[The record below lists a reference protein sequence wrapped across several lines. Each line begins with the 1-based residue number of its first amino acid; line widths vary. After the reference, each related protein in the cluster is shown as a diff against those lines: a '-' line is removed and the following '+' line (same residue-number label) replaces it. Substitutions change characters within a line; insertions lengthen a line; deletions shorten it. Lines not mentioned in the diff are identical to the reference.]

1 MKRVFLF
8 ACATALVAAVF
19 GCSSSGHKQEGVK
32 THAHVAFAPVTLSNA
47 QTSSLTLTNQL
58 NPDLLRPGN
67 NIFTL
72 GPGDR
77 VEIEIIGNPA
87 SRALTA
93 VGPDGRLYFNLLPG
107 LDVWGMT
114 LAQTRDALESG
125 LGKYLSE
132 PHVTVTLREVGSKYV
147 WLLGRLAKPG
157 IYPMTGPM
165 SLLEGLTLAGGSARS
180 TSTTGTQFGMQEL
193 ADLRHSFVMRQGQL
207 LPVDFHKLLREGDM
221 SQNIFLQP
229 DDFVYVPSA
238 LNQQVFILGAVRFPR
253 AVPYTERMTL
263 MSAIAGGNGAV
274 QIEWL
279 AQQYTGIAPDAYLSH
294 VAVVR
299 GSLSQPELTVVDA
312 NAIMKGRSPDV
323 PLEPGDIVFIPNAP
337 YSTLKRYFNL
347 IVSTFISTVAA
358 NAGLQA
364 GGQQS
369 VNLAV
374 PVGTR

>member
-1 MKRVFLF
+1 MKHVPL
-8 ACATALVAAVF
+8 AVCAASALILL
-19 GCSSSGHKQEGVK
+19 GCASKGHKQEGPK
-32 THAHVAFAPVTLSNA
+32 AQTQVAFSAMTVSNA
-47 QTSSLTLTNQL
+47 ETSTLLLTNQL
-58 NPDLLRPGN
+58 SPDLLVPSDSA
-67 NIFTL
+67 FTL

-87 SRALTA
+87 SRALTS
-93 VGPDGRLYFNLLPG
+93 VGPDGKLYFNLLPG
-107 LDVWGMT
+107 LDVWGLT
-114 LAQTRDALESG
+114 LAQTREALERG

-165 SLLEGLTLAGGSARS
+165 SLLEALTLAGGSARS
-180 TSTTGTQFGMQEL
+180 TSTSGSQFGMQEL

-221 SQNIFLQP
+221 SQNIYLQP

-238 LNQQVFILGAVRFPR
+238 LNQQVFVLGAVRFPR

-263 MSAIAGGNGAV
+263 ISAIAGANGAV
-274 QIEWL
+274 KIDWL
-279 AQQYTGIAPDAYLSH
+279 AQQYSGIAPDAYLSH

-299 GSLSQPELTVVDA
+299 GSLAEPKLTVVDA

-323 PLEPGDIVFIPNAP
+323 SLEPGDIVYIPNAP

-364 GGQQS
+364 GGGQS
-369 VNLAV
+369 VGISV